1 MSNELNY
8 IDNFNGFPERPN
20 MIDNP
25 FVKGN
30 NWLRFI
36 EEEKQITLGEEQ
48 LQVLHDIVDIILDN
62 FKQKDFLNP
71 INLGGA
77 AGCGN

>member
-1 MSNELNY
+1 MSDELNY
-8 IDNFNGFPERPN
+8 IDNFDGSPERPS

-48 LQVLHDIVDIILDN
+48 LQVLHDIVDIILDL
-62 FKQKDFLNP
+62 FAILLRISVPMFTKYTHL
-71 INLGGA
+71 
-77 AGCGN
+77 

>member
-1 MSNELNY
+1 MNNF
-8 IDNFNGFPERPN
+8 IDNINGTPERPK

-25 FVKGN
+25 FIRGDD
-30 NWLRFI
+30 WLTFI
-36 EEEKQITLGEEQ
+36 EEERQITLGDEQ
-48 LQVLHDIVDIILDN
+48 LQVLHDIIDVILYN
-62 FKQKDFLNP
+62 FKNKDYLNP

>member
-1 MSNELNY
+1 MNNF
-8 IDNFNGFPERPN
+8 IDNTNGAPERPK

-25 FVKGN
+25 FIRGDD
-30 NWLRFI
+30 WLTFI
-36 EEEKQITLGEEQ
+36 EEERQIILGDEQ
-48 LQVLHDIVDIILDN
+48 LQILHDIVDIILYN
-62 FKQKDFLNP
+62 FKNKDYLNP